1 MLPNWRM
8 NGDFTRVKHPAFI
21 MKMVSDRADAIFA
34 QRVGTLRVTAPQCRL
49 LMYLE
54 SLGGKAVTQRDIEH
68 YLGVSHTTVKGLLQ
82 RLEEKGY
89 VRTAFDSRDRRVKH
103 AYLTEEF
110 YRMHAQAR
118 EAMRGFEEQLMR
130 GFSAEE
136 TEQLRGMLERI
147 YHNTLTTEPPVPS
160 TKHQ

>member
-1 MLPNWRM
+1 MLHNWQMVHDIPRE
-8 NGDFTRVKHPAFI
+8 KHPAFI

-54 SLGGKAVTQRDIEH
+54 SRGGASVSQRDIEH

-89 VRTAFDSRDRRVKH
+89 VRTAFDSSDRRVKH
-103 AYLTEEF
+103 AYLTDEF
-110 YRMHAQAR
+110 RRQIAQAK
-118 EAMRGFEEQLMR
+118 EAMRDFEEQLMS
-130 GFSAEE
+130 GFSATE
-136 TEQLRGMLERI
+136 TEQLRSMLERI
-147 YHNTLTTEPPVPS
+147 YHNTLTTEPAVPFS
-160 TKHQ
+160 KHQ

>member
-1 MLPNWRM
+1 MM
-8 NGDFTRVKHPAFI
+8 SDFSRTKHPAFI
-21 MKMVSDRADAIFA
+21 MKMVADRADAIFA

-49 LMYLE
+49 LMFLE
-54 SLGGKAVTQRDIEH
+54 SRGGGAVSQRDIEH

-89 VRTAFDSRDRRVKH
+89 VRTAFDSSDRRVKH

-110 YRMHAQAR
+110 HRMHAQAR
-118 EAMRGFEEQLMR
+118 EAMRDFEEQLMS
-130 GFSAEE
+130 GFSPEE
-136 TEQLRGMLERI
+136 TEQLRSMLERI
-147 YHNTLTTEPPVPS
+147 YHNTLTTEPPAPF

>member
-1 MLPNWRM
+1 MLHNRQMASELPRE
-8 NGDFTRVKHPAFI
+8 KHPAFI

-54 SLGGKAVTQRDIEH
+54 SRGGRAVSQRDIEH

-89 VRTAFDSRDRRVKH
+89 VRTAFDSCDGRVKH
-103 AYLTEEF
+103 AYLTPEF
-110 YRMHAQAR
+110 RQLQEQAKDALKEF
-118 EAMRGFEEQLMR
+118 EAQLMR
-130 GFSAEE
+130 GFSEAEV
-136 TEQLRGMLERI
+136 EQLRSMLERI
-147 YHNTLTTEPPVPS
+147 YHNTLTTEPAAPF

>member
-1 MLPNWRM
+1 
-8 NGDFTRVKHPAFI
+8 
-21 MKMVSDRADAIFA
+21 MKMVTDRADAIFA

-54 SLGGKAVTQRDIEH
+54 SRGGAGVSQRDIEQ

-89 VRTAFDSRDRRVKH
+89 VRTAFDSKDRRVKH
-103 AYLTEEF
+103 AYLTPDF
-110 YRMHAQAR
+110 LQLMAQAKD
-118 EAMRGFEEQLMR
+118 AMHDFEEQLMR

-136 TEQLRGMLERI
+136 TEQLRSMLERI
-147 YHNTLTTEPPVPS
+147 YHNTLTTEPPASS
-160 TKHQ
+160 TTHQ